1 MSEMVASM
9 QHKANVCPIK
19 TANTCEKILVGEQI
33 EGFWRSPKA
42 EKRLFSPNPNPDS
55 KNLPIAHT

>member
-33 EGFWRSPKA
+33 EGFWRSPSLLK
-42 EKRLFSPNPNPDS
+42 SCVS
-55 KNLPIAHT
+55 SII